1 MFAFRYDE
9 HPHKNEYINMDKT
22 LLLKHIVDE
31 LKTVHQSAID
41 AATRAYE
48 TATDEENAPEHK
60 YDTLSLEA
68 SYLAQGQ
75 AQRVAECE
83 EDLSLYAKLDIKH
96 FTSEDAIALGC
107 LIHLVDDNDN
117 DKYVFLGPAAG
128 GLKFQF
134 SGKEIIIVT
143 PSAPLGQALAG
154 SHVDDDVEVHIGGEQ
169 KVFEIVAIY

>member
-1 MFAFRYDE
+1 M
-9 HPHKNEYINMDKT
+9 NKT

-31 LKTVHQSAID
+31 LKIVHQSALD

-83 EDLSLYAKLDIKH
+83 DDLAIYAKLDIKS
-96 FTSEDAIALGC
+96 FSNEDAVSLGC
-107 LIHLVDDNDN
+107 LLHLADENDT

-128 GLKFQF
+128 GLKITFEGQ
-134 SGKEIIIVT
+134 EIIIVT
-143 PSAPLGQALAG
+143 PSAPLGQALSG
-154 SHVDDDVEVHIGGEQ
+154 SHVDDEVEIHIGGER
-169 KVFEIVAIY
+169 KVFDIVAIF